1 MKPRGPDAGPVTGGA
16 SLDSRAAQDSHPG
29 QGEVTFVHGRK
40 GGVQGVELKTEGR
53 RRCHVDGEE
62 ALVPDTLT
70 LRRGLVS
77 QIEIKSAHT
86 WKGSSGQ

>member
-1 MKPRGPDAGPVTGGA
+1 M
-16 SLDSRAAQDSHPG
+16 
-29 QGEVTFVHGRK
+29 
-40 GGVQGVELKTEGR
+40 QGVELKTEGG
-53 RRCHVDGEE
+53 RRCHVGGEE
-62 ALVPDTLT
+62 ALIPATLT